1 MMNSSKKI
9 LSLVVVLCSLQV
21 SFGQDVDLTTQS
33 VEIASMNL
41 KEITEYVD
49 EVKASLESGSLSLE
63 EEQLN
68 TEKLKTLSVLQQAA
82 ADILRDLLS
91 QADLDEVDS
100 LVENAQQV
108 GEIAKQVYAEQ
119 VAPTLQA
126 VFEIM
131 DDTSDVVATEVMDDT
146 SDAVAAEVMDD
157 SSDAVAEGQSIG
169 VSGEMPNIYANIGQ
183 TPVYQA
189 VMNELHNT
197 FRQSATTPEG
207 GGFGETDATPN

>member
-1 MMNSSKKI
+1 MNRSKKI
-9 LSLVVVLCSLQV
+9 LTLVVVLCSLQV
-21 SFGQDVDLTTQS
+21 SFAQDVDLTTQS

-41 KEITEYVD
+41 KEITGYVD

-68 TEKLKTLSVLQQAA
+68 IEKLKTLSVLQQAA

-108 GEIAKQVYAEQ
+108 GDIAKQVYAEQ

-126 VFEIM
+126 VFEIL
-131 DDTSDVVATEVMDDT
+131 DNTSG
-146 SDAVAAEVMDD
+146 AVAA
-157 SSDAVAEGQSIG
+157 GQSSG
-169 VSGEMPNIYANIGQ
+169 VSGEVPNIYANIGQ

-197 FRQSATTPEG
+197 FRQTATTPEG
-207 GGFGETDATPN
+207 GGFGESDATPN

>member
-1 MMNSSKKI
+1 MNRSKKI
-9 LSLVVVLCSLQV
+9 LTLVVVLCSLQV
-21 SFGQDVDLTTQS
+21 SFAQDVDLTTQS

-41 KEITEYVD
+41 KEITGYVD

-68 TEKLKTLSVLQQAA
+68 IEKLKTLSVLQQAA
-82 ADILRDLLS
+82 ADILSELLS
-91 QADLDEVDS
+91 QADLDEADS

-119 VAPTLQA
+119 VAPTLQS
-126 VFEIM
+126 VFELL
-131 DDTSDVVATEVMDDT
+131 DKTSVA
-146 SDAVAAEVMDD
+146 DAA
-157 SSDAVAEGQSIG
+157 SQSRRVGG
-169 VSGEMPNIYANIGQ
+169 VSGDTPNVYANIGQ

-189 VMNELHNT
+189 VMNELHNA

>member
-9 LSLVVVLCSLQV
+9 LTLVVVLCSLQV
-21 SFGQDVDLTTQS
+21 SFGQDVELTTQS

-41 KEITEYVD
+41 KEITGYVD

-68 TEKLKTLSVLQQAA
+68 IEKLKTLSVLQQAA
-82 ADILRDLLS
+82 ADILRELLS
-91 QADLDEVDS
+91 QADLDEADS

-119 VAPTLQA
+119 VAPTLQS
-126 VFEIM
+126 VFEIL
-131 DDTSDVVATEVMDDT
+131 DNTSG
-146 SDAVAAEVMDD
+146 AVAA
-157 SSDAVAEGQSIG
+157 GQSRG
-169 VSGEMPNIYANIGQ
+169 VSGEVPNIYANIGQ

-207 GGFGETDATPN
+207 GGFGESDATPN

>member
-1 MMNSSKKI
+1 MNRSKKI
-9 LSLVVVLCSLQV
+9 LTLVVVLCSLQV

-41 KEITEYVD
+41 KEITGYVD
-49 EVKASLESGSLSLE
+49 EVKASIESGSLSLE

-68 TEKLKTLSVLQQAA
+68 IEKLKTLSVLQQAA
-82 ADILRDLLS
+82 ADILRELLS
-91 QADLDEVDS
+91 QADLDEADS

-126 VFEIM
+126 VFEIL
-131 DDTSDVVATEVMDDT
+131 DNTSGAVAT
-146 SDAVAAEVMDD
+146 
-157 SSDAVAEGQSIG
+157 GQSRG
-169 VSGEMPNIYANIGQ
+169 VSGEVPNIYANIGQ

-189 VMNELHNT
+189 VMNELHKT

-207 GGFGETDATPN
+207 GGFGESDATPN

>member
-1 MMNSSKKI
+1 MMNRSKKI
-9 LSLVVVLCSLQV
+9 LTLVVVLCSLQV
-21 SFGQDVDLTTQS
+21 SFGQDVELTTQS

-41 KEITEYVD
+41 KEITGYVD

-68 TEKLKTLSVLQQAA
+68 IEKLKTLSVLQQAA
-82 ADILRDLLS
+82 ADILRELLS
-91 QADLDEVDS
+91 QADLDEADS

-126 VFEIM
+126 VFEIL
-131 DDTSDVVATEVMDDT
+131 DNTSG
-146 SDAVAAEVMDD
+146 AVAA
-157 SSDAVAEGQSIG
+157 GQSRG
-169 VSGEMPNIYANIGQ
+169 VSGEVPNIYANIGQ

-207 GGFGETDATPN
+207 GGFGESDATPN

>member
-9 LSLVVVLCSLQV
+9 LTLVVVLCSLQV
-21 SFGQDVDLTTQS
+21 SFGQDVELTTQS

-41 KEITEYVD
+41 KEITGYVD

-68 TEKLKTLSVLQQAA
+68 IEKLKTLSVLQQAA

-91 QADLDEVDS
+91 QADLDKADS

-119 VAPTLQA
+119 VAPTLQS
-126 VFEIM
+126 VFEIL
-131 DDTSDVVATEVMDDT
+131 DNTSG
-146 SDAVAAEVMDD
+146 AVAV
-157 SSDAVAEGQSIG
+157 GQSRG
-169 VSGEMPNIYANIGQ
+169 VSGEVPNIYANIGQ

-207 GGFGETDATPN
+207 GGFGESDATPN